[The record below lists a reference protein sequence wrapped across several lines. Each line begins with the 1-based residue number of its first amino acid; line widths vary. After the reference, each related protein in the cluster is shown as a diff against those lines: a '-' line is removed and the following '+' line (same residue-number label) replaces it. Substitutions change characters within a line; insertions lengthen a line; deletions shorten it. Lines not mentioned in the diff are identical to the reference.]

1 MEWVTMSGKG
11 EMSTIILPAV
21 LNAKPENADLMPYAY
36 TIVTMDG
43 SEQDALVQGI
53 TKENAEEMWKLM
65 PVPVK
70 AKIIERGAEGK
81 TYKTVI
87 FEVDEEELKK
97 RNL

>member
-1 MEWVTMSGKG
+1 MSGKG

-36 TIVTMDG
+36 SIVSMDG

-53 TKENAEEMWKLM
+53 TKENAEELWSLM

-70 AKIIERGAEGK
+70 AKIVERGAEDK
-81 TYKTVI
+81 KFKTVI
-87 FEVDEEELKK
+87 FEVDEEELAKK
-97 RNL
+97 KAEQ